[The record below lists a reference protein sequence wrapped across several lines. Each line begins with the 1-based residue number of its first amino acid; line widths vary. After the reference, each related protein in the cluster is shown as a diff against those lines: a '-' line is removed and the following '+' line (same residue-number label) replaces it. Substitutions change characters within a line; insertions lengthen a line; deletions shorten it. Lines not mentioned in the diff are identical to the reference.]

1 MKSDFLIVH
10 KKILPDYLDKVIE
23 ARKLLENK
31 ECSTVKEAVKQV
43 GISRNTYYKYK
54 DYVYETS
61 DNKTNRHA
69 VISLILK
76 NENGSLASVI
86 HVLTNLGTSILTISQ
101 AIPIHEKAN
110 VLLSLDITSLSCSID
125 EMLSSLKEISSVR
138 SVHLDAMEYK
148 QGILFVR

>member
-86 HVLTNLGTSILTISQ
+86 RVLTNLGTSILTISQ

-125 EMLSSLKEISSVR
+125 EMLSALKEISSVR
-138 SVHLDAMEYK
+138 SVHLDAME
-148 QGILFVR
+148 

>member
-23 ARKLLENK
+23 ARKLIENK

-86 HVLTNLGTSILTISQ
+86 RVLTNLGTSILTISQ

-138 SVHLDAMEYK
+138 SVHLDAME
-148 QGILFVR
+148 

>member
-10 KKILPDYLDKVIE
+10 KKMLPDYLDKVIE
-23 ARKLLENK
+23 ARKLIENK
-31 ECSTVKEAVKQV
+31 ECSTVKEAVKKV

-61 DNKTNRHA
+61 DNKANRHA

-138 SVHLDAMEYK
+138 SVHLDAME
-148 QGILFVR
+148 

>member
-1 MKSDFLIVH
+1 MIVH

-23 ARKLLENK
+23 ARKLIENK
-31 ECSTVKEAVKQV
+31 ECSTVKEAVKKV

-138 SVHLDAMEYK
+138 SVHLDAME
-148 QGILFVR
+148 

>member
-23 ARKLLENK
+23 ARILIENK

-61 DNKTNRHA
+61 DNKANRHA

-125 EMLSSLKEISSVR
+125 EMLSALKEISSVR
-138 SVHLDAMEYK
+138 SVHLDAME
-148 QGILFVR
+148 

>member
-23 ARKLLENK
+23 ARKLLEHK
-31 ECSTVKEAVKQV
+31 VCSTVKEAVTQV

-86 HVLTNLGTSILTISQ
+86 RVLTNLGTSILTISQ

-125 EMLSSLKEISSVR
+125 EMLSALKEISSVR
-138 SVHLDAMEYK
+138 SVHLDAME
-148 QGILFVR
+148 

>member
-23 ARKLLENK
+23 ARKLIENK
-31 ECSTVKEAVKQV
+31 ECSTVKEAVKKV

-61 DNKTNRHA
+61 DNKAKRHA

-138 SVHLDAMEYK
+138 SVHLDAME
-148 QGILFVR
+148 

>member
-31 ECSTVKEAVKQV
+31 ECSTVKEAVKKV

-61 DNKTNRHA
+61 DNKANRHA

-138 SVHLDAMEYK
+138 SVHLDAME
-148 QGILFVR
+148 

>member
-23 ARKLLENK
+23 ARKLIENK

-86 HVLTNLGTSILTISQ
+86 RVLTNLGTSILTISQ

-110 VLLSLDITSLSCSID
+110 VLLSLDITSLSCAID
-125 EMLSSLKEISSVR
+125 EMLSALKEISSVR
-138 SVHLDAMEYK
+138 SVHLDAME
-148 QGILFVR
+148 

>member
-23 ARKLLENK
+23 ARKLIENK

-110 VLLSLDITSLSCSID
+110 VLLSLEITSLSCSID

-138 SVHLDAMEYK
+138 SVHLDAME
-148 QGILFVR
+148 

>member
-23 ARKLLENK
+23 ARKLIENK
-31 ECSTVKEAVKQV
+31 ECSTVKEAVKKV

-61 DNKTNRHA
+61 DNKANRHA

-138 SVHLDAMEYK
+138 SVHLDAME
-148 QGILFVR
+148 

>member
-23 ARKLLENK
+23 ARKLIENK
-31 ECSTVKEAVKQV
+31 ECSTVKEAVKKV

-61 DNKTNRHA
+61 DNKANRHA

-125 EMLSSLKEISSVR
+125 EMLSALKEISSVR
-138 SVHLDAMEYK
+138 SVHLDAME
-148 QGILFVR
+148 

>member
-23 ARKLLENK
+23 ARKLIENK
-31 ECSTVKEAVKQV
+31 ECSTVKEAVRQV
-43 GISRNTYYKYK
+43 GISRNTNYKYK

-101 AIPIHEKAN
+101 AIPLHEKAN

-138 SVHLDAMEYK
+138 SVHLDAME
-148 QGILFVR
+148 

>member
-23 ARKLLENK
+23 ARKLIENK

-76 NENGSLASVI
+76 NENGTLASVI

-138 SVHLDAMEYK
+138 SVHLDAME
-148 QGILFVR
+148 

>member
-1 MKSDFLIVH
+1 M
-10 KKILPDYLDKVIE
+10 P
-23 ARKLLENK
+23 
-31 ECSTVKEAVKQV
+31 
-43 GISRNTYYKYK
+43 GTYYKYK

-86 HVLTNLGTSILTISQ
+86 RVLTNLSTSILTISQ

-125 EMLSSLKEISSVR
+125 EMLSALKEISSVR
-138 SVHLDAMEYK
+138 SVHLDAME
-148 QGILFVR
+148 

>member
-23 ARKLLENK
+23 ARKLIENK

-61 DNKTNRHA
+61 DNKTTRHA

-138 SVHLDAMEYK
+138 SVHLDAME
-148 QGILFVR
+148 

>member
-23 ARKLLENK
+23 ARKLIENK

-138 SVHLDAMEYK
+138 SVHLDAME
-148 QGILFVR
+148 

>member
-10 KKILPDYLDKVIE
+10 KKILPEYLDKVIE
-23 ARKLLENK
+23 ARKLIENK

-86 HVLTNLGTSILTISQ
+86 RVLTNLGTSILTISQ

-138 SVHLDAMEYK
+138 SVHLDAME
-148 QGILFVR
+148 

>member
-23 ARKLLENK
+23 ARKLIENK
-31 ECSTVKEAVKQV
+31 ECSTVKEAVKKV

-86 HVLTNLGTSILTISQ
+86 RVLTNLGTSILTISQ

-125 EMLSSLKEISSVR
+125 EMLSALKEISSVR
-138 SVHLDAMEYK
+138 SVHLDAME
-148 QGILFVR
+148 

>member
-54 DYVYETS
+54 DYVIKDIYEFNYI
-61 DNKTNRHA
+61 DDE
-69 VISLILK
+69 VIFVIDKIYELLRNNIKIK
-76 NENGSLASVI
+76 NLWNI
-86 HVLTNLGTSILTISQ
+86 
-101 AIPIHEKAN
+101 K
-110 VLLSLDITSLSCSID
+110 
-125 EMLSSLKEISSVR
+125 
-138 SVHLDAMEYK
+138 
-148 QGILFVR
+148 GILIS

>member
-23 ARKLLENK
+23 ARKLIENK
-31 ECSTVKEAVKQV
+31 ECSTVKEAVTQV

-86 HVLTNLGTSILTISQ
+86 RVLTNLSTSILTISQ

-138 SVHLDAMEYK
+138 SVHLDAME
-148 QGILFVR
+148 

>member
-23 ARKLLENK
+23 ARKLIENK

-86 HVLTNLGTSILTISQ
+86 RVLTNLGTSILTISQ

-125 EMLSSLKEISSVR
+125 EMLSALKEISSVR
-138 SVHLDAMEYK
+138 SVHLDAME
-148 QGILFVR
+148 

>member
-23 ARKLLENK
+23 ARKLIENK

-125 EMLSSLKEISSVR
+125 EMLSALKEISSVR
-138 SVHLDAMEYK
+138 SVHLDAME
-148 QGILFVR
+148 

>member
-23 ARKLLENK
+23 ARKLIENK
-31 ECSTVKEAVKQV
+31 ECSTVKEAVRQV

-138 SVHLDAMEYK
+138 SVHLDAME
-148 QGILFVR
+148 

>member
-31 ECSTVKEAVKQV
+31 ECSTVKESVTQV

-86 HVLTNLGTSILTISQ
+86 RVLTNLGTSILTISQ

-125 EMLSSLKEISSVR
+125 EMLSALKEISSVR
-138 SVHLDAMEYK
+138 SVHLDAME
-148 QGILFVR
+148 

>member
-1 MKSDFLIVH
+1 MISDFLIVH

-23 ARKLLENK
+23 ARKLIENK
-31 ECSTVKEAVKQV
+31 ECSTVIEAVKQV

-61 DNKTNRHA
+61 DNKANRHA

-138 SVHLDAMEYK
+138 SVHLDAME
-148 QGILFVR
+148 

>member
-23 ARKLLENK
+23 ARKLIENK
-31 ECSTVKEAVKQV
+31 ECSTVKEAVKKV

-61 DNKTNRHA
+61 DNKANRHA
-69 VISLILK
+69 IISLILK

-138 SVHLDAMEYK
+138 SVHLDAME
-148 QGILFVR
+148 

>member
-1 MKSDFLIVH
+1 MKSDCLIVH

-23 ARKLLENK
+23 ARKLIENK

-138 SVHLDAMEYK
+138 SVHLDAME
-148 QGILFVR
+148 

>member
-31 ECSTVKEAVKQV
+31 ECSTVKEAVTQD

-86 HVLTNLGTSILTISQ
+86 RVLTNLGTSILTISQ

-125 EMLSSLKEISSVR
+125 EMLSALKEISSVR
-138 SVHLDAMEYK
+138 SVHLDAME
-148 QGILFVR
+148 

>member
-23 ARKLLENK
+23 ARKLIENK

-61 DNKTNRHA
+61 DNKANRHA

-86 HVLTNLGTSILTISQ
+86 RVLTNLGTSILTISQ

-125 EMLSSLKEISSVR
+125 EMLSALKEISSVR
-138 SVHLDAMEYK
+138 SVHLDAME
-148 QGILFVR
+148 

>member
-76 NENGSLASVI
+76 NENGTLASVI

-138 SVHLDAMEYK
+138 SVHLDAME
-148 QGILFVR
+148 

>member
-10 KKILPDYLDKVIE
+10 KKILPNYLDKVIE

-31 ECSTVKEAVKQV
+31 ECLTVKEAVTQV

-86 HVLTNLGTSILTISQ
+86 RVLTNLGTSILTISQ

-125 EMLSSLKEISSVR
+125 EMLSALKEISSVR
-138 SVHLDAMEYK
+138 SVHLDAME
-148 QGILFVR
+148 